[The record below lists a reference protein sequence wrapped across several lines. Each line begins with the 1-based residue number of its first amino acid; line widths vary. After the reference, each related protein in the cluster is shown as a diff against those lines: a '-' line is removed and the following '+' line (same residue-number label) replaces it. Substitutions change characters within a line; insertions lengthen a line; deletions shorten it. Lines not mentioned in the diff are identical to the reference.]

1 MAVGLAAFGASV
13 ITKIIIGGTFKLIAT
28 ALTPKKKKDP
38 PAEVRQLSSPT
49 AKNGTPIVVAYGTPI
64 LSAPNVLFDGQSPI
78 RYVRAQAEGKKG

>member
-1 MAVGLAAFGASV
+1 MAIVETFVFSTVA
-13 ITKIIIGGTFKLIAT
+13 KILIGGLFKGIAMQ
-28 ALTPKKKKDP
+28 LQPKKKKDP